1 MQIMNRKALKR
12 LGLIS
17 SVCAALLSDS
27 AFAQGS
33 DEDINSL
40 RMEVGKAQS
49 KISEAFASYSKAPE
63 SVFEK
68 SAGVF
73 ATVPAMVQTVKDKL
87 ANQRAI
93 FKQRVDKRKNDQ
105 LISEERRKKS
115 LELYQSKLN
124 EVTDLDERCKV
135 LVARTDD
142 FLSKDIPRL
151 KNEYEIDCEDFG
163 KADAKKNLIV
173 NLEKID
179 GQFRKIFITAP
190 ASDSGEKKN

>member
-1 MQIMNRKALKR
+1 MQIMNRKALQR
-12 LGLIS
+12 LGLVS
-17 SVCAALLSDS
+17 TVCVALLTDS

-33 DEDINSL
+33 DEDINTL

-87 ANQRAI
+87 ANQRTI

-105 LISEERRKKS
+105 LISEDRRKKS
-115 LELYQSKLN
+115 LELYQAKLN
-124 EVTDLDERCKV
+124 EVTDLDERCKI
-135 LVARTDD
+135 LVSRTDD
-142 FLSKDIPRL
+142 FLTKDIPRL
-151 KNEYEIDCEDFG
+151 KNEFEIDCEDFG
-163 KADAKKNLIV
+163 KADAKKNLGG
-173 NLEKID
+173 NLDKID
-179 GQFRKIFITAP
+179 AQFRKIFIQIPTTS
-190 ASDSGEKKN
+190 SDEKKN